1 MRPIGLGL
9 EADSTRTTLSG
20 KDPVAPMIM
29 SLDPTPDIDS
39 STATPSLS
47 PRRSHEP
54 RPGSSCYA
62 LRAAV
67 GLLAMWDDFDA
78 EKIGEGF
85 YADVFK
91 IRHKADGRVMV
102 AKIGKQKIW
111 RANQHKMIQE
121 LELLN
126 KLQHP
131 NVVRYMGACVK
142 DGHIHPVL
150 EYISG
155 GCLTEI
161 LADES
166 LALSWRQK
174 GDLATD
180 ITRGMTYLH
189 SQNVCHRDLTSA
201 NCLVRQKP
209 NNVLEAILTDFG
221 LARVLGCMPDP
232 PPNSPRTP
240 ESPEPDILDAS
251 NGGPMLPRIPS
262 ACMDVPRK
270 MSVVGTAFWMAP
282 EVLRGEEYT
291 RQVDVFSFGIVVCEI
306 VARITANPDDLPRT
320 GKFGLDLQLFKE
332 KCPGIPEPFLQI
344 AEDCCSMDPRDRPVF
359 AELVR
364 RFEIIRGTLDTETS
378 DTTCYDVNITDII
391 RTNDSDDDDDD
402 CSFQFQTNL
411 TWMTN
416 AGVDEQDSEKS
427 FVDVLKDYAYA
438 ARQYFRVVT
447 GFIVCLLPMLSL
459 WMYCDLNNVLLWTS
473 LIYASIGLVLEN
485 STRCVE
491 VLHSSQS
498 IFRTLFNLISRLLS
512 RLWNAIVLLLQRAH
526 CTRFVGSDLNENV
539 TYPNQNGGPT
549 KSLQNGD
556 TTSEVL
562 RNTSTRVA
570 DLVPILKNRQKCPEP
585 AGDPESQGA
594 RKRTLANESEETELD
609 KLYNPNINRVLMNGR
624 MAQKRVSFSL
634 QNSIDRDESD
644 IVQT

>member
-1 MRPIGLGL
+1 
-9 EADSTRTTLSG
+9 
-20 KDPVAPMIM
+20 
-29 SLDPTPDIDS
+29 
-39 STATPSLS
+39 
-47 PRRSHEP
+47 
-54 RPGSSCYA
+54 
-62 LRAAV
+62 
-67 GLLAMWDDFDA
+67 
-78 EKIGEGF
+78 
-85 YADVFK
+85 
-91 IRHKADGRVMV
+91 
-102 AKIGKQKIW
+102 
-111 RANQHKMIQE
+111 
-121 LELLN
+121 
-126 KLQHP
+126 
-131 NVVRYMGACVK
+131 
-142 DGHIHPVL
+142 
-150 EYISG
+150 
-155 GCLTEI
+155 
-161 LADES
+161 
-166 LALSWRQK
+166 
-174 GDLATD
+174 
-180 ITRGMTYLH
+180 
-189 SQNVCHRDLTSA
+189 
-201 NCLVRQKP
+201 
-209 NNVLEAILTDFG
+209 
-221 LARVLGCMPDP
+221 
-232 PPNSPRTP
+232 
-240 ESPEPDILDAS
+240 
-251 NGGPMLPRIPS
+251 
-262 ACMDVPRK
+262 
-270 MSVVGTAFWMAP
+270 
-282 EVLRGEEYT
+282 
-291 RQVDVFSFGIVVCEI
+291 
-306 VARITANPDDLPRT
+306 
-320 GKFGLDLQLFKE
+320 
-332 KCPGIPEPFLQI
+332 
-344 AEDCCSMDPRDRPVF
+344 MDPRDRPVF